1 MYHLLVDLMQCVTN
15 KTAQHPVNASLIIL
29 AILMKDVGQSVS
41 LIPIARLIKLVLDPN
56 VRTLVQDSVDTMQCV
71 KLLIMFHYVPVNLD
85 IPEIRSFNVTLFKHH
100 VSVYVRRN
108 LHYPK
113 FSYSDIF
120 EQCNL

>member
-85 IPEIRSFNVTLFKHH
+85 IPEIRSFNVTLFKLR
-100 VSVYVRRN
+100 VSIYVRRN
-108 LHYPK
+108 LYYPK